1 MACRTPETIP
11 MNPTSALPLD
21 LPIAVANSGDEFSPW
36 TKTSQKFRFYDQPVY
51 DTVYPTEVEVGKIT
65 EVYVSAAEDSE
76 FFEPM
81 PLTPLDLSDD
91 EYADDQGAKPATLSA
106 IRCRFGRFGETN
118 AVFINSTTIKC
129 TSPSG
134 DEEPDDIYRETV
146 VLSVAM
152 NGQDF

>member
-11 MNPTSALPLD
+11 MNPTSALPID

-91 EYADDQGAKPATLSA
+91 DYADD
-106 IRCRFGRFGETN
+106 
-118 AVFINSTTIKC
+118 
-129 TSPSG
+129 
-134 DEEPDDIYRETV
+134 
-146 VLSVAM
+146 
-152 NGQDF
+152 

>member
-1 MACRTPETIP
+1 
-11 MNPTSALPLD
+11 MNPTSALPID

-91 EYADDQGAKPATLSA
+91 EYADD
-106 IRCRFGRFGETN
+106 
-118 AVFINSTTIKC
+118 
-129 TSPSG
+129 
-134 DEEPDDIYRETV
+134 
-146 VLSVAM
+146 
-152 NGQDF
+152 